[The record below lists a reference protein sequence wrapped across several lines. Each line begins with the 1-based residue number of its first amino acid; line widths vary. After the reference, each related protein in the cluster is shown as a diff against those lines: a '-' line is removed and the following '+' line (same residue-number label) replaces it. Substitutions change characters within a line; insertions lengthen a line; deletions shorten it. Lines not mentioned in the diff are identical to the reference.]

1 MSKNLFIFSLLL
13 VLIIG
18 IASAD
23 DIPLKP
29 HEFYGTV
36 TINGAPAPVGTSII
50 AKMWGTSHGTFT
62 TVSSGTYGGPGPFD
76 SRLMVQVG
84 TREYNDC
91 CVACGCSLQVEF
103 YINGVKAQ
111 VYDVTAGSGWSGSYT
126 FQPETSTRLN
136 LNTGTLPGPTS
147 SPQPTP
153 ATTQTPGPTASP
165 YRPPGHPLLSR
176 PRP

>member
-23 DIPLKP
+23 DVIIPLKP

-62 TVSSGTYGGPGPFD
+62 TVSPGTY
-76 SRLMVQVG
+76 
-84 TREYNDC
+84 
-91 CVACGCSLQVEF
+91 
-103 YINGVKAQ
+103 
-111 VYDVTAGSGWSGSYT
+111 
-126 FQPETSTRLN
+126 
-136 LNTGTLPGPTS
+136 
-147 SPQPTP
+147 
-153 ATTQTPGPTASP
+153 
-165 YRPPGHPLLSR
+165 
-176 PRP
+176 